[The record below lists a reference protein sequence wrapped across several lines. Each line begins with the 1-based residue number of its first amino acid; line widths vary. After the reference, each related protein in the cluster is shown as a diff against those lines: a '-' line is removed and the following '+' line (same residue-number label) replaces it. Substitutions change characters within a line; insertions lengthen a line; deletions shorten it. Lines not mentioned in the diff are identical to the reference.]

1 MYKRQAFNIGVE
13 LGQLTVLLIAF
24 IMVRIVLK
32 GTTNK
37 NVLKIPASVL
47 IGAAGLFWF
56 FEAIA

>member
-1 MYKRQAFNIGVE
+1 MAFNIGVE